1 MLESE
6 DKMKLVIKNLKTL
19 WWVIIGLHDG
29 TTRIERWFI
38 LRYLRH
44 RPDGCHIDGDMI
56 YFQRRYSKKYRQYT
70 TFGIVT
76 TGLNMPLKIRNPLLI
91 HSIKKILKRF
101 DTKAVSI
108 YFNLSTRG
116 IKVYVVD
123 MQEELL

>member
-1 MLESE
+1 MLV
-6 DKMKLVIKNLKTL
+6 KIIKAIWYAL
-19 WWVIIGLHDG
+19 IGLHNG
-29 TTRIERWFI
+29 TTRFERRVI
-38 LRYLRH
+38 LNYIRH

-76 TGLNMPLKIRNPLLI
+76 TGLNMPLKIRKPLLI